1 MPAEVPLKLAK
12 VEVISYRVQREQQ
25 PGSKLKGGIVDT
37 CEHPFVT
44 EIKIKGY
51 EHPIKCDECE
61 LVFECEHEY
70 ELTDDR
76 RLYCWVCGYEKEEE

>member
-1 MPAEVPLKLAK
+1 MN
-12 VEVISYRVQREQQ
+12 
-25 PGSKLKGGIVDT
+25 T

-44 EIKIKGY
+44 QIQNKDF